1 MTEMTARMKLKRFSL
16 VIEDITSDIQVS
28 DSGTILAGVITK
40 EIRISLLIG
49 M

>member
-16 VIEDITSDIQVS
+16 VIEDITLDIQVS

-40 EIRISLLIG
+40 DLSLLIG